1 MREQL
6 VQSCSRLGLLA
17 EGHVAAEAAAAK
29 AAQQREA
36 RGLPQLDDETARRV
50 RRCLSAAF
58 FANAAQRQPNGDY
71 VALTSRE
78 VVAIHPSSVL
88 FSRRVACV
96 LFNELLYT
104 SRLYMRDLTQID
116 ADWLTEL
123 APGIFA
129 VEGGAGAA
137 NGQRHR

>member
-1 MREQL
+1 M
-6 VQSCSRLGLLA
+6 QSCSRLGLLA
-17 EGHVAAEAAAAK
+17 GGHVAAEAAAAK

-78 VVAIHPSSVL
+78 VVAIHPSSAL
-88 FSRRVACV
+88 FTRRCACV

-104 SRLYMRDLTQID
+104 TKLYMRDLTQID
-116 ADWLTEL
+116 AEWLPEL
-123 APGIFA
+123 APQFFA
-129 VEGGAGAA
+129 SEGQARAGGGAARRT
-137 NGQRHR
+137 NGVH